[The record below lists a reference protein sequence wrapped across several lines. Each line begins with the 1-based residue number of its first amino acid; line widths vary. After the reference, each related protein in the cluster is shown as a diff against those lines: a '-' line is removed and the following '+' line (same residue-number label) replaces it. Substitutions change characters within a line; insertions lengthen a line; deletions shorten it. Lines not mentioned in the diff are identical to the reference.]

1 MLSIGVIGGWGGDGR
16 SAGYYTASVARGR
29 DDYYTGK
36 GEAPGEWFGAGA
48 QTLGLAGEIDADE
61 FHKVVMEAV
70 DPTSGEQLRRL
81 ARDHPVHGVDMT
93 FSAPRLLRTPTSD
106 RCQALTLRWA
116 SRGVGCSHAVGRC
129 VCKIASSVH
138 GLTLTD
144 GHRARADRQSGSS
157 CCGRIAVRLLLRPSR
172 SVPGSHGSSASS
184 DPPRNRGPCGADS
197 TARAH
202 GVRGGDEAG
211 APPVPPGLQQV
222 KTDDFSVAVP
232 DGWQVATRKVEGTSD
247 EFTEV
252 RPEGTD
258 ANRGEL
264 RIGSSREY
272 DGDINAASLLHSA
285 EISTRRSGAQ
295 KTLSEAIEVPG
306 GADALRIEFTAP
318 ASAPLAA
325 GRIVTVLALRGS
337 HARQL
342 EHRPRR
348 GRSHSLADLRNHRLS
363 QAQQL
368 IGHAHHGRCS
378 VPTPTAAELLLSFK
392 LGSRSPNLASC
403 GPVVA
408 L

>member
-197 TARAH
+197 TARGH
-202 GVRGGDEAG
+202 GVRG
-211 APPVPPGLQQV
+211 
-222 KTDDFSVAVP
+222 
-232 DGWQVATRKVEGTSD
+232 R
-247 EFTEV
+247 
-252 RPEGTD
+252 
-258 ANRGEL
+258 
-264 RIGSSREY
+264 
-272 DGDINAASLLHSA
+272 
-285 EISTRRSGAQ
+285 
-295 KTLSEAIEVPG
+295 
-306 GADALRIEFTAP
+306 
-318 ASAPLAA
+318 
-325 GRIVTVLALRGS
+325 
-337 HARQL
+337 
-342 EHRPRR
+342 RR
-348 GRSHSLADLRNHRLS
+348 GRRPPGAAGSPAGQDGRLQRRGSRRLAGRHAQGGGHERRVHRGQARGHRRQPWGAADRLIARVRRRHQRRLAAPLGRDLHTPVRGSEDAERGDRG
-363 QAQQL
+363 ARWR
-368 IGHAHHGRCS
+368 RCS
-378 VPTPTAAELLLSFK
+378 PDRVHRPGQCTSGGGTDRDGARAQRIA
-392 LGSRSPNLASC
+392 RSST
-403 GPVVA
+403 
-408 L
+408 